1 MVSGDHG
8 PSEGSLNEREEEKEE
23 EATEIAESDTAQ
35 SRTGH
40 KENWEYSWSAGLW
53 LACWPASRGF
63 DN

>member
-8 PSEGSLNEREEEKEE
+8 PSEGSQNEREEEKEE

-40 KENWEYSWSAGLW
+40 KENWEYS
-53 LACWPASRGF
+53 
-63 DN
+63 